1 MKVVHLWNAFN
12 SWAPF
17 TIIDVFENK
26 SGKFHS
32 YIYSE
37 DMLKRY
43 ADYAVVSFDYDAEND
58 RIKIE
63 V

>member
-1 MKVVHLWNAFN
+1 MKVVDLWNAFN
-12 SWAPF
+12 SWTPF
-17 TIIDVFENK
+17 TIIDVFEHK
-26 SGKFHS
+26 SGEFHS

-43 ADYAVVSFDYDAEND
+43 ANYAVVSFDYNTADD